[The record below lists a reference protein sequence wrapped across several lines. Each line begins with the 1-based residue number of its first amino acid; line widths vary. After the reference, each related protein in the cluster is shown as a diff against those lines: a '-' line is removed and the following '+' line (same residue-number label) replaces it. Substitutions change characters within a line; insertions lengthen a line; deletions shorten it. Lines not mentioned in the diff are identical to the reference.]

1 MSLKKESSS
10 DTGEEKQKPKKAGKR
25 GKKTFLVVGA
35 VAVIAVAA
43 AASYFFFGMNEAG
56 SFFNG
61 RPAHAEK
68 EKQKPKQVV
77 DLGDV
82 VVNLADSGSTHYLR
96 VTIVLEF
103 FENKKLDE
111 ELKNKNHQV
120 KDTIISLLRN
130 KTAKDV
136 QIPSNTEELKRQILE
151 KVNELLDSG
160 KVERAYFTEYLV
172 Q

>member
-10 DTGEEKQKPKKAGKR
+10 ETGEDKQKPKKAGKR
-25 GKKTFLVVGA
+25 GKKTFLVLGA

-103 FENKKLDE
+103 FENKKLIG
-111 ELKNKNHQV
+111 LTAIFIMLFSLYGSTGNFISKSKRFCLNG
-120 KDTIISLLRN
+120 TICDIYLL
-130 KTAKDV
+130 
-136 QIPSNTEELKRQILE
+136 L
-151 KVNELLDSG
+151 
-160 KVERAYFTEYLV
+160 YLS
-172 Q
+172 